1 MARHITLCS
10 DSHVNLFPQ
19 NEIGSF
25 RIKLPQKIYVNRE
38 RHKIGLKYISWPHKT
53 RNIEEQNIYVH
64 FEAGPP
70 NSTSNLNQT
79 FRTKI
84 EAGFYPDVPSF
95 IPKLNNAIKRIPGS
109 YSSRYK
115 YLADA
120 GIHLIKPVT
129 KQPNLTFSFDEHT
142 EMVTLRWAKKLET
155 KEIPPRS
162 YIYICV
168 WGYY

>member
-53 RNIEEQNIYVH
+53 RNIEEQYFFVH

-70 NSTSNLNQT
+70 NSTSPLNQT

-84 EAGFYPDVPSF
+84 EAGFYSDVPSF
-95 IPKLNNAIKRIPGS
+95 IIKLSNAIKRIPGA
-109 YSSRYK
+109 YPSRMR
-115 YLADA
+115 YLTDA
-120 GIHLIKPVT
+120 GIHLVNPG
-129 KQPNLTFSFDEHT
+129 S
-142 EMVTLRWAKKLET
+142 KKN
-155 KEIPPRS
+155 KS
-162 YIYICV
+162 YFFF
-168 WGYY
+168 